1 MDGPFD
7 WEVNRDV
14 GCILWRFLQIIKHI
28 KSSSGKTHSSN
39 ISFDSLLY
47 VRKLYASYL
56 FINFW
61 QTVQKFFKAYF
72 KESNPMPRNGK
83 FSFLHHAA
91 MFWMGQTKNVNF
103 EKTTLNMS
111 SINEIILWNRSSFCW
126 YFLACPIYIFMVSHI
141 ITVCV
146 CGCKMKKYS

>member
-1 MDGPFD
+1 M
-7 WEVNRDV
+7 E
-14 GCILWRFLQIIKHI
+14 KHI
-28 KSSSGKTHSSN
+28 PRIFHLIRYYMFVNYMLVIFSS
-39 ISFDSLLY
+39 IFD
-47 VRKLYASYL
+47 K
-56 FINFW
+56 
-61 QTVQKFFKAYF
+61 QKFFKAYF

-141 ITVCV
+141 ITNCV
-146 CGCKMKKYS
+146 CGFKMKKYSYHERYYFNEWYNA

>member
-1 MDGPFD
+1 M
-7 WEVNRDV
+7 NRDV

-61 QTVQKFFKAYF
+61 QKFFKAYF

-111 SINEIILWNRSSFCW
+111 SINEIILWNRSSFLLIFLSMPHI
-126 YFLACPIYIFMVSHI
+126 YFHGEPHHHKLCLWLQNEKVFVSWKI
-141 ITVCV
+141 LF
-146 CGCKMKKYS
+146 